1 MTGEVLVY
9 GEVVDGEID
18 TCTLEILGSAGDV
31 ARALHARVSVL
42 LLGDN
47 VTDQAKL
54 FSDSG
59 VDEVTI
65 VEHPL
70 LKYYN
75 PEAYAAAI
83 VQVISQKQPS
93 IFFLGYTHA
102 GMELAPTVAT
112 RLNLGLVSNCIGVK
126 MEGNKLNK
134 LQLVRSMYQG
144 KICAKVEVTASKPVV
159 VSVQKGA
166 LPLKDLS
173 ARTVEVNKI
182 EPKLEESR
190 LRTKAICM
198 TKAAS
203 GDVDITKAEIVVG
216 VGRGVLSKEN
226 LPKIKDFARAI
237 GGVVACSR
245 PLVDLG
251 WLPQE
256 LLVGLSGKTVRP
268 KLYVALG
275 ISGAP
280 QHVAGMRGSRTIIAI
295 NKDPAAPIFQIADY
309 GVVDELFKILPVLT
323 EQAAKLK
330 KP

>member
-18 TCTLEILGSAGDV
+18 TSTLEILGSAGEV

-47 VTDQAKL
+47 VAEQAKL
-54 FSDSG
+54 FSDKG

-75 PEAYAAAI
+75 PEAYAVAI
-83 VQVISQKQPS
+83 VQAINQKQPS
-93 IFFLGYTHA
+93 IFFFGYTHV
-102 GMELAPTVAT
+102 GMELAPTVST
-112 RLNLGLVSNCIGVK
+112 RLDLGLVSNCIGVK
-126 MEGNKLNK
+126 MEGDKLH
-134 LQLVRSMYQG
+134 LVRSMYQG
-144 KICAKVEVTASKPVV
+144 KICARVEVIGSKPVV

-166 LPLKDLS
+166 LPQMDLT
-173 ARTVEVNKI
+173 ARNVEVNKI

-190 LRTKAICM
+190 LKTKAISM
-198 TKAAS
+198 TKAAQ
-203 GDVDITKAEIVVG
+203 GEVDITKADTIVG
-216 VGRGVLSKEN
+216 VGRGVQGKEN
-226 LPKIKDFARAI
+226 IPQIEKFAQAI

-245 PLVDLG
+245 PLADLG

-256 LLVGLSGKTVRP
+256 LLVGLSGKTVQPR
-268 KLYVALG
+268 LYVALG

-280 QHVAGMRGSRTIIAI
+280 QHVAGMRRSKMIIAI

-309 GVVDELFKILPVLT
+309 GVVDDLFKILPVLT
-323 EQAAKLK
+323 EQAAKFK
-330 KP
+330 KPS